1 MPPPEVRADMR
12 RRKFLVLSAAAVAFP
27 IAARAQP
34 SKKVPR
40 VGVLSPG
47 HPPPGDPFRQ
57 AEWFETGL
65 REFGWQ
71 VGKSIL
77 IDYRYAEGRL
87 DKLPSM
93 AAELVGLP
101 VDVIIARGQ
110 TVAAARDATNTIGIV
125 MAADPDPVGNG
136 FIKSLAR
143 PGGNITGFSTQAFEL
158 EAKQLDLLRQVVP
171 SLTRV
176 AVLTSGRPG
185 AVSRE
190 QVQRRQSAA
199 AALQIALTEVP
210 ISDGAEIG
218 EAFSKISQARVGAV
232 LISGTLWFV
241 NAAMVA
247 RLAIEQRLVAI
258 TNLREFAHAGALMTY
273 GVSFADIHRRSA
285 MFVEKIVKGANPADM
300 PVEQP
305 TKFDLAINIKTAKQL
320 GIDIPSKLLFTA
332 DEVIE

>member
-1 MPPPEVRADMR
+1 MR
-12 RRKFLVLSAAAVAFP
+12 RREFIALGCATALWPHAAH
-27 IAARAQP
+27 AQQ
-34 SKKVPR
+34 STKTPR

-57 AEWFETGL
+57 AEWFEKGL
-65 REFGWQ
+65 RELNWQ

-87 DKLPSM
+87 DMLPRM
-93 AAELVGLP
+93 AAELVRLP

-110 TVAAARDATNTIGIV
+110 TLAAARDATRTIGIV

-176 AVLTSGRPG
+176 AVLTSGRAG
-185 AVSRE
+185 AVSTE
-190 QVQRRQSAA
+190 QINRRQAA
-199 AALQIALTEVP
+199 AQALQIALFEVP

-241 NAAMVA
+241 NAPMVA
-247 RLAIEQRLVAI
+247 RLAIERNLVSI

-273 GVSFADIHRRSA
+273 GVSFADIHLRSA
-285 MFVEKIVKGANPADM
+285 TFVEKIIKGANPAEM

-305 TKFDLAINIKTAKQL
+305 TKFDLAINLKTARQL
-320 GIDIPSKLLFTA
+320 GIEIPSKLLFTA